1 MAFIGFD
8 KSLYS
13 CIIQL
18 LNGCMEQLMTRNEV
32 QVQVFQ
38 EQLMQ
43 FVRGLGLHRSDA
55 TPCGFPVSLAEA
67 CALVALT
74 HNEPLSQRELVQA
87 LNLEKSTVSRL
98 VVELI
103 DRGWV
108 VRERDAHDA
117 RVQLMRRT
125 PAGVTA
131 SDAIMQARNQRF
143 GELLGRIEPGRRQ
156 QVVDAMMIL
165 AEAVSDDSMATN

>member
-1 MAFIGFD
+1 
-8 KSLYS
+8 
-13 CIIQL
+13 
-18 LNGCMEQLMTRNEV
+18 MEQLMTRNEV
-32 QVQVFQ
+32 QAQVFQ

-131 SDAIMQARNQRF
+131 SDAIVQARNQRF

>member
-1 MAFIGFD
+1 
-8 KSLYS
+8 
-13 CIIQL
+13 
-18 LNGCMEQLMTRNEV
+18 MTRNEI
-32 QVQVFQ
+32 QAQLFQ

-108 VRERDAHDA
+108 VRERDASDA

-131 SDAIMQARNQRF
+131 SDAIVQARNQRF
-143 GELLGRIEPGRRQ
+143 GELLGRIEPARRQ
-156 QVVDAMMIL
+156 QVVDAMMLL
-165 AEAVSDDSMATN
+165 AEAVSDDTMATN

>member
-1 MAFIGFD
+1 
-8 KSLYS
+8 
-13 CIIQL
+13 
-18 LNGCMEQLMTRNEV
+18 MTQNEV

-131 SDAIMQARNQRF
+131 SDAIVQARNQRF
-143 GELLGRIEPGRRQ
+143 GELLGRIEPSRRQ